1 MTSPDPNAFASTD
14 DARAAGGMD
23 HARVLTL
30 DAPLDLEAGGRLERV
45 DVCYE
50 TYGTLNAAAD
60 NAVLICHA
68 VSGDSHVARHD
79 AGDAPGWWD
88 LLVGPGKFVDTDRF
102 FVVCSNVLGGCR
114 GTTGPGSIDPVTG
127 RPYGADFPAVTLADL
142 VQVQRRLLASL
153 GVEMLHAVVGGS
165 MGGHQAL
172 TWATRQ
178 GESVRNCVLLA
189 TGPRLTSQ
197 ALAFDVVGRNA
208 ILRDPFYHG
217 GQYYDKPDTPA
228 VGLALARMLGHITY
242 LSRDG
247 MTAKFD
253 PVRDKPRDV
262 ASHFEKLFGVGSY
275 LAHQGDKFV
284 ERFDANSYVTL
295 TRAMDGFDL
304 GGDCDTLTQC
314 FADKTSQNTRFGVVS
329 FSSDWLFP
337 PEQSRQMVEGL
348 SRAGRRVSYLEITS
362 DAGHDAF
369 LLPDEADQYGPFV
382 EAMLAPDARPRPVGP
397 QLPARQPSNPKV
409 AADQRAAAVSDPASV
424 FHGDRL
430 DYEVILDLIP
440 PDASILDLGCG
451 DGELLTRLRDRGHA
465 HVVGI
470 DVTTANVLSA
480 VRRGLDV
487 IDADLNKPLRYF
499 GDEQFDVVVLS
510 QTLQSIENTV
520 GVLREVLR
528 VGRRAV
534 VSLPNFAFGPLRR
547 MLFEQGRSPKTDTAY
562 AYEWY
567 ESPNRRYASI
577 LDFRD
582 LCNRL
587 GLTVEKAVYLETAA
601 GRRVDEEDDPNL
613 NADLAV
619 MVLSSDEPRHDV
631 A

>member
-1 MTSPDPNAFASTD
+1 M
-14 DARAAGGMD
+14 
-23 HARVLTL
+23 
-30 DAPLDLEAGGRLERV
+30 
-45 DVCYE
+45 
-50 TYGTLNAAAD
+50 
-60 NAVLICHA
+60 
-68 VSGDSHVARHD
+68 
-79 AGDAPGWWD
+79 
-88 LLVGPGKFVDTDRF
+88 
-102 FVVCSNVLGGCR
+102 
-114 GTTGPGSIDPVTG
+114 
-127 RPYGADFPAVTLADL
+127 
-142 VQVQRRLLASL
+142 
-153 GVEMLHAVVGGS
+153 
-165 MGGHQAL
+165 
-172 TWATRQ
+172 
-178 GESVRNCVLLA
+178 
-189 TGPRLTSQ
+189 
-197 ALAFDVVGRNA
+197 GRNA

-217 GQYYDKPDTPA
+217 GQYYDQPDKPA

-262 ASHFEKLFGVGSY
+262 ASDFEKLFGVGSY

-304 GGDCDTLTQC
+304 GGD
-314 FADKTSQNTRFGVVS
+314 ADALAARFGEVTSETTRFGVVS

-348 SRAGRRVSYLEITS
+348 SRAGRRVSYLEVTS

-382 EAMLAPDARPRPVGP
+382 AAMLDGPTAGLRPVRSQLPVADASVDRRP
-397 QLPARQPSNPKV
+397 QLQQV
-409 AADQRAAAVSDPASV
+409 AATQRVAVGSAAAATSV
-424 FHGDRL
+424 FHGNRL
-430 DYEVILDLIP
+430 DYDVILDLIP
-440 PDASILDLGCG
+440 AGASVLDLGCG
-451 DGELLTRLRDRGHA
+451 DGELLARLRDRGHERITGIE
-465 HVVGI
+465 VV
-470 DVTTANVLSA
+470 TADVLSA

-487 IDADLNKPLRYF
+487 IDADLNRPLRYF
-499 GDEQFDVVVLS
+499 ADGQFDVVVLS

-534 VSLPNFAFGPLRR
+534 VSLPNFAYGPLRA
-547 MLFEQGRSPKTDTAY
+547 MLYEQGRSPKTDTAY

-582 LCNRL
+582 LCGRL
-587 GLTVEKAVYLETAA
+587 GIGIEQAVYLETAA
-601 GRRVDEEDDPNL
+601 GRRIEEGDDPNRH
-613 NADLAV
+613 ADLAV
-619 MVLSSDEPRHDV
+619 MVLTSD
-631 A
+631 